1 MTLLIKHKRP
11 IIMCI
16 KSFIKKYIKD
26 VNQKVYQEA
35 QHKHEK
41 EINIDGTSK
50 TPDQKDKKD

>member
-1 MTLLIKHKRP
+1 
-11 IIMCI
+11 MCI

-50 TPDQKDKKD
+50 TSDQKDKKD